1 MRKIKDKDMGS
12 LMRKVKQQAKYQHKQ
27 QISNLKK
34 QEKFNLEQNHHLE
47 EKNKL
52 ENLQVILMKVLMILM
67 TMVI

>member
-52 ENLQVILMKVLMILM
+52 ENLQEILMKVLMILM